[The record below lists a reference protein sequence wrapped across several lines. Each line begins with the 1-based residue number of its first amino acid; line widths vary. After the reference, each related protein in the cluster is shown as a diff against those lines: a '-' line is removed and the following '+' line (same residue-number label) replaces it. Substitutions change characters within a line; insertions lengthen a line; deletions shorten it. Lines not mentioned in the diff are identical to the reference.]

1 MHLLKSLHFLT
12 LESVA
17 TLGRLLLVIIIVTV
31 EHHALGMEGANRR
44 KHACFRLGFCLIA
57 MAEAILFVGT
67 GVGRELGARVELFLW
82 LMCYPLWIGGLLF
95 VFRAFAAR
103 PEEGRTVILEHD
115 LRSTA
120 LTSAI
125 VLAVG
130 LLVAITYRPPSGN
143 ATFRDLGLR
152 NVLWMIAELGML
164 AVLGLRVLNRPQFFT
179 SSGVL
184 KLFIGGCALLMVGC
198 AARYPYGAKEPLT
211 TIALALLLGA
221 VVRDLLAER
230 EAKRSQEVK
239 EKEQELQLL
248 HQIATRLKSTF
259 QLEDLFDI
267 LLQNLVQDLNAEA
280 GGVFVREG
288 DSLVAK
294 AIQGAFPPPIHVP
307 DYAVTRQRFLHE
319 FLMRTPIPLS
329 AGIPGQVAQT
339 GEPVTISNA
348 HESDVVEQTV
358 RDLIEIRSLMA
369 FPLTIEDEVY
379 GVIQLVNRKDGAPF
393 SAKDHEFMQ
402 LVVEQAALAIHNAQ
416 LHREMIEKQR
426 TEHELGLARDIQ
438 LKLIPNELPDV
449 EGLDVGAVY
458 RAARQI
464 GGDYYDFYPIDDR
477 HLGIAIA
484 DVAGKGVP
492 GALVMIMTRT
502 ILKMLA
508 ANHLSTA
515 HIISEINE
523 AIAPELQQGMFV
535 TALYAILDLEEKTIR
550 MSSAGHSPMIVWKAG
565 SDRCQFLKPKGMAL
579 GFATGPKFYSL
590 VEEQTFTLEHGDRVF
605 LYTDGVTEAMSPR
618 MEEFGEKRLEEF
630 LVNCDG
636 VTSQDLLDQLLEDIN
651 THAAGQPQYDDITM
665 VALRVE

>member
-1 MHLLKSLHFLT
+1 MDT
-12 LESVA
+12 LASGT
-17 TLGRLLLVIIIVTV
+17 TLGRLLLVSIVVVV
-31 EHHALGMEGANRR
+31 EHYGLRMEGSDRR
-44 KHACFRLGFCLIA
+44 KHACFRLGFFLIA
-57 MAEAILFVGT
+57 AAEAILFLGV
-67 GVGRELGARVELFLW
+67 GVGRDMGARVELFLW
-82 LMCYPLWIGGLLF
+82 LMYYPLWIGGLLF
-95 VFRAFAAR
+95 LFKAFAAR
-103 PEEGRTVILEHD
+103 PEEGRTVILDQD

-120 LTSAI
+120 LTAAI
-125 VLAVG
+125 VLAIG
-130 LLVAITYRPPSGN
+130 LLVAITYHPPSGD
-143 ATFRDLGLR
+143 AGFRDLGLR
-152 NVLWMIAELGML
+152 NVLWMVAELS
-164 AVLGLRVLNRPQFFT
+164 VLMVLELRVLNRPQFFT

-184 KLFIGGCALLMVGC
+184 KLFAGGCALLMVGC
-198 AARYPYGAKEPLT
+198 ATRYFYAAEEPLRL
-211 TIALALLLGA
+211 IALALLLGA
-221 VVRDLLAER
+221 AVRDLLAER
-230 EAKRSQEVK
+230 ETKRSQEVS

-288 DSLVAK
+288 DSFAAK

-319 FLMRTPIPLS
+319 FLMRTPIPIS
-329 AGIPGQVAQT
+329 AGILGQVGLT
-339 GEPVTISNA
+339 GQPVTISNA
-348 HESDVVEQTV
+348 HESDVVDQTV
-358 RDLIEIRSLMA
+358 RDLIEIQSLMA
-369 FPLTIEDEVY
+369 FPLLIEDEVY
-379 GVIQLVNRKDGAPF
+379 GVIQLVNRRDGAAF

-402 LVVEQAALAIHNAQ
+402 LVVEQAALAIHNAR

-438 LKLIPNELPDV
+438 LKLIPNELPQV

-464 GGDYYDFYPIDDR
+464 GGDYYDFYVIDDR

-535 TALYAILDLEEKTIR
+535 TALYVILDLKERSIR
-550 MSSAGHSPMIVWKAG
+550 MSSAGHNPMILWRAG

-590 VEEQTFTLEHGDRVF
+590 VEEQTVTLEPGDRVF
-605 LYTDGVTEAMSPR
+605 LYTDGVTEAMNQR

-630 LVNCDG
+630 LVSCNG
-636 VTSQDLLDQLLEDIN
+636 VASQDLLNQLLEDIQD
-651 THAAGQPQYDDITM
+651 HAAGQPQYDDITM